1 MMPTPRT
8 RDDAMIEEFS
18 EAWRELQRAAA
29 AEAEAWAEVERAIA
43 ATQRRARATPGD
55 ANDRRQIGA
64 WLKAPKYSQRA

>member
-18 EAWRELQRAAA
+18 EAWRELQRAAV

-43 ATQRRARATPGD
+43 ATQRRAHARSGG
-55 ANDRRQIGA
+55 ANNR
-64 WLKAPKYSQRA
+64 